1 MRTSRW
7 AMVLVLASTL
17 SAASGQILI
26 KMGVNDVDLQIIDK
40 ILADSTIVLT
50 LVPLAVGYFLYA
62 LAAGMLIVS
71 LKYGQLSVL
80 YPIYAMNFVWVAV
93 MSPVFFETDSMSPLK
108 WAGVAAI
115 VAGVSLIGLGSRGGG
130 GD

>member
-1 MRTSRW
+1 M
-7 AMVLVLASTL
+7 ALVLASTL

-26 KMGVNDVDLQIIDK
+26 KMGVNDVDVQIIDK
-40 ILADSTIVLT
+40 ILADFNIVLT

-62 LAAGMLIVS
+62 LAAGMLIIA

-93 MSPVFFETDSMSPLK
+93 MSPVFFESDSMSPLK

-115 VAGVSLIGLGSRGGG
+115 VVGVSLIGLGSRGEG